1 MKHLIN
7 YKFEFF
13 YVIELLLTVLSVII
27 AVLLF
32 NLVLESNIV
41 SAVLIKQCE
50 VEACSNAIVKDSN
63 LKVEQVYTEL
73 KAPSNMVFLDNN
85 DILFLERYSG
95 KINIIINGTV
105 RPEPLLDVNVAAG
118 AGERGM
124 LGITVS
130 KNVKNVYIFIYFTES
145 ESDGGTPIG
154 NRLYRFELLN
164 SKLINPKLLLDL
176 PFKPGPNHNGGAIAI
191 GPDNN
196 VYLTIGDLDNV
207 TDKSRPNTITQNA
220 IDGDEPNGSGGI
232 LRITQSGEAVD
243 EGIIGNTYPLSLYYG
258 YGIRNSFGIDFDP
271 ITDKLW
277 DTENGPN
284 YGDEINLVEPGFNSG
299 WKKVQGI
306 WYLKGSNIGK
316 EINGTPE
323 DLVDFDGNGIYSS
336 PEFTWKGRYGPTATK
351 FLDSDKL
358 GEQYE
363 NDLFVGDV
371 HNGTIYHF
379 ELNKS
384 RTGLSLHGAL
394 SEKVANS
401 TRELEDV
408 IFATGFGGITDL
420 EVGDDGYL
428 YVLSYVHRSI
438 YRIVP
443 NLSFFQ

>member
-50 VEACSNAIVKDSN
+50 VEVCSNAIVKDSN

-443 NLSFFQ
+443 NLSFSQ

>member
-13 YVIELLLTVLSVII
+13 YVIESLLTVLSVII

-50 VEACSNAIVKDSN
+50 VEVCSNAIVKDSN

-316 EINGTPE
+316 EINRTPE

-384 RTGLSLHGAL
+384 RTGLSLHGSL

-443 NLSFFQ
+443 NLSFSQ

>member
-13 YVIELLLTVLSVII
+13 YVIESLLTVLSVII

-50 VEACSNAIVKDSN
+50 VEVCSNAIVKDSN

-271 ITDKLW
+271 ITNKLW

-316 EINGTPE
+316 EINRTPE

-443 NLSFFQ
+443 NLSFSQ

>member
-13 YVIELLLTVLSVII
+13 YVIESLLTVLSVII

-50 VEACSNAIVKDSN
+50 VEVCSNAIVKDSN

-271 ITDKLW
+271 ITNKLW

-358 GEQYE
+358 GKQYE

-384 RTGLSLHGAL
+384 RTGLSLHGSL

-443 NLSFFQ
+443 NLSFSQ

>member
-50 VEACSNAIVKDSN
+50 VEVCSNAIVKDSN

>member
-1 MKHLIN
+1 MV
-7 YKFEFF
+7 EA
-13 YVIELLLTVLSVII
+13 LLSVLSII
-27 AVLLF
+27 TVFLLF
-32 NLVLESNIV
+32 NLLLGANMVD
-41 SAVLIKQCE
+41 AVLIKQCE
-50 VEACSNAIVKDSN
+50 VEVCSEPIVNDPN
-63 LKVEQVYTEL
+63 LKVELVHTKL
-73 KAPSNMVFLDNN
+73 NAPSNMVFLNNN

-95 KINIIINGTV
+95 KINRIINETIQ
-105 RPEPLLDVNVAAG
+105 PEPLLDLNVAAG

-130 KNVKNVYIFIYFTES
+130 KNVSNIYIFIYFTES
-145 ESDGGTPIG
+145 KSDGGIPIG
-154 NRLYRFELLN
+154 NRLYRYELVD
-164 SKLINPKLLLDL
+164 SKLVNPILLLDL
-176 PFKPGPNHNGGAIAI
+176 PFKPGPNHNGGSIAI

-196 VYLTIGDLDNV
+196 VYLTIGDLDNI
-207 TDKSRPNTITQNA
+207 TDKSRPNTITQNV

-306 WYLKGSNIGK
+306 WYLKGSNMGK

-336 PEFTWKGRYGPTATK
+336 PEFTWKGRYGPTAAK

-358 GEQYE
+358 GERYE

-384 RTGLSLHGAL
+384 RTGLSLHGSL

-408 IFATGFGGITDL
+408 VFATGFGGITDL

-443 NLSFFQ
+443 NLSFSP